1 VETRAILA
9 FVLSV
14 TILVGYQVFFAP
26 EPVPVPATD
35 PAVRGEAQVPAAPA
49 VDSEAAGLP
58 PAAYEQADLPAAVA
72 PAAPAVEP
80 RETLDVATDLLN
92 VEFVSLGGR
101 IRSVRLHDYR
111 DTAAPDSPL
120 FDIVDAN
127 GVLPLGLYWTRPDGT
142 VGSDTEVE
150 YRMTKREADA
160 EGAVSVEM
168 EGRATTGETLRKT
181 LRIAVDSYVLDYRA
195 EVDADYAPGVGV
207 AWARRIGEP
216 AGGMTGSFGGVDG
229 PAVYVN
235 DALEGA
241 SAADLEEPQIHSGM
255 VDWAGYA
262 EHYFMAAYYPETRSD
277 LRFVAAAGNGV
288 GEGTLW
294 AETTDGTVE
303 YNLFLGPKKLW
314 LLGSLGHS
322 LDGAIDLGW
331 FAFVARPMLEGL
343 LYIDKVTGNYGW
355 SIILLTILV
364 RIIFYPVNAKQAKAM
379 KGMQKVQPEL
389 KKIQEK
395 YKDDREQLNKEMME
409 LYRRHKVNPLAGC
422 LPMLVQL
429 PVFLGLYNAL
439 MQAIELRHAPFVGW
453 ITDLSQPDRL
463 GTLGIPFVS
472 PPGIPI
478 LTLLMGAS
486 MLVQQKMTPAAGDPA
501 QQRMMMFLPV
511 IFTVM
516 FVNFPSGLV
525 LYWFANNV
533 MSIGQQYMTNRSTA

>member
-1 VETRAILA
+1 
-9 FVLSV
+9 
-14 TILVGYQVFFAP
+14 
-26 EPVPVPATD
+26 
-35 PAVRGEAQVPAAPA
+35 
-49 VDSEAAGLP
+49 
-58 PAAYEQADLPAAVA
+58 
-72 PAAPAVEP
+72 
-80 RETLDVATDLLN
+80 
-92 VEFVSLGGR
+92 
-101 IRSVRLHDYR
+101 
-111 DTAAPDSPL
+111 
-120 FDIVDAN
+120 
-127 GVLPLGLYWTRPDGT
+127 
-142 VGSDTEVE
+142 
-150 YRMTKREADA
+150 
-160 EGAVSVEM
+160 M
-168 EGRATTGETLRKT
+168 EGRAATGETLRKT
-181 LRIAVDSYVLDYRA
+181 LRIAPDSYVLDYRA

-207 AWARRIGEP
+207 AWARRIVEQ
-216 AGGMTGSFGGVDG
+216 AGGMVGSFGGVEG
-229 PAVYVN
+229 PAVYVD
-235 DALEGA
+235 DALEST
-241 SAADLEEPQIHSGM
+241 SAADLEEPEISSGL

-262 EHYFMAAYYPETRSD
+262 EHYFMAAYYPETRSQ

-314 LLGSLGHS
+314 LLGSLGHG

-439 MQAIELRHAPFVGW
+439 MQAIELRHAPFLGW

>member
-1 VETRAILA
+1 
-9 FVLSV
+9 
-14 TILVGYQVFFAP
+14 
-26 EPVPVPATD
+26 
-35 PAVRGEAQVPAAPA
+35 
-49 VDSEAAGLP
+49 
-58 PAAYEQADLPAAVA
+58 
-72 PAAPAVEP
+72 
-80 RETLDVATDLLN
+80 
-92 VEFVSLGGR
+92 
-101 IRSVRLHDYR
+101 
-111 DTAAPDSPL
+111 
-120 FDIVDAN
+120 
-127 GVLPLGLYWTRPDGT
+127 
-142 VGSDTEVE
+142 
-150 YRMTKREADA
+150 
-160 EGAVSVEM
+160 
-168 EGRATTGETLRKT
+168 
-181 LRIAVDSYVLDYRA
+181 
-195 EVDADYAPGVGV
+195 
-207 AWARRIGEP
+207 
-216 AGGMTGSFGGVDG
+216 
-229 PAVYVN
+229 
-235 DALEGA
+235 
-241 SAADLEEPQIHSGM
+241 
-255 VDWAGYA
+255 
-262 EHYFMAAYYPETRSD
+262 
-277 LRFVAAAGNGV
+277 
-288 GEGTLW
+288 
-294 AETTDGTVE
+294 
-303 YNLFLGPKKLW
+303 
-314 LLGSLGHS
+314 
-322 LDGAIDLGW
+322 
-331 FAFVARPMLEGL
+331 
-343 LYIDKVTGNYGW
+343 VTGNYGW